1 MHYSPEEMTNF
12 VQNYLGPKLEK
23 DGHDVKI
30 LGFDQNRGE
39 ELEKWASVMYKDE
52 ASSKYYDGMAIHWY
66 ASTFDYF
73 PESLQFTHNKAP
85 NKH

>member
-1 MHYSPEEMTNF
+1 MTNF

-23 DGHDVKI
+23 DGNDVKI

-52 ASSKYYDGMAIHWY
+52 ASSKYYD
-66 ASTFDYF
+66 
-73 PESLQFTHNKAP
+73 
-85 NKH
+85 